1 MHKKI
6 FGLLIAVGLL
16 LVSGA
21 SALADDKHDDSI
33 RGSGRVVPVL
43 PQ

>member
-1 MHKKI
+1 MHKV

-16 LVSGA
+16 VSGA
-21 SALADDKHDDSI
+21 ALADDKQDGNV

>member
-1 MHKKI
+1 MHKI
-6 FGLLIAVGLL
+6 FGLLIAVGL

>member
-1 MHKKI
+1 MHKI
-6 FGLLIAVGLL
+6 FGLLIAVGL

-33 RGSGRVVPVL
+33 RRGSGRVVPVL